1 MDEAIKQIGQR
12 LKGLREVLNIDVSE
26 IAELCG
32 ISLDHYLKIEAG
44 EADPSVYRLAKISK
58 RFGIDLNVL
67 LFGEEPN
74 ASRYFITRRG
84 HGVPTDRAKGYEF
97 KHLAYGFRG
106 RKVEPF
112 ITKVDPLPE
121 GTTRNFNSH
130 EGQEFIYV
138 TEGSLQVNLGSKSF
152 TLEPGDSFYFDS
164 TQPHNFMALNQQPVY
179 FLVVII

>member
-12 LKGLREVLNIDVSE
+12 LKGLREVLNIDASE

-130 EGQEFIYV
+130 EV
-138 TEGSLQVNLGSKSF
+138 QVNLGSKSF